1 MKRPPLVMCALA
13 TLVLALAT
21 FSGTLIDQTT
31 GQPLTHVLVHV
42 SGLSKGY
49 ATTDAH
55 GRFKFTNLRPGGY
68 TVEVESNDVPQQT
81 FHVTLPADHTTVL
94 TIKACSTTLDYH
106 CAAPGGGPGPG

>member
-1 MKRPPLVMCALA
+1 MHEPRINALA
-13 TLVLALAT
+13 SLVLALAT
-21 FSGTLIDQTT
+21 FSGTLVDQTT
-31 GQPLTHVLVHV
+31 GQPLTQVVVHV
-42 SGLSKGY
+42 SGLSKSY

-55 GRFKFTNLRPGGY
+55 GRFTFTNLRPGGY

-106 CAAPGGGPGPG
+106 CATPGGGPGPG